1 MNTKQNVEIIV
12 EVAMNLSKEL
22 YGKLYEDSKSKY
34 ELELLR
40 KKEPM
45 AQTYDF
51 VKEICDAFPEIKFDG
66 LRMCFYN
73 ESEEIVRWSM
83 RKDEAK
89 NENAGKEKRDGCDCC
104 IIL

>member
-1 MNTKQNVEIIV
+1 
-12 EVAMNLSKEL
+12 MNLSKEL
-22 YGKLYEDSKSKY
+22 YDKLYEDAKSKY

-45 AQTYDF
+45 AQTCDF

-73 ESEEIVRWSM
+73 ESEEIAKWSI
-83 RKDEAK
+83 RRDEVK
-89 NENAGKEKRDGCDCC
+89 VENKLLEKRDGCDCC
-104 IIL
+104 VVF